1 MNSLSRF
8 QLDLTT
14 EESESIE
21 RWSTMAG
28 FRTKKEFLLNAFTM
42 FKWAAQQI
50 LLGRTI
56 CAVNEA
62 TGEIRHL
69 EMPALSAIAEYGTP
83 PPLTPEEHRRRMAQP
98 GYPLPEGFFTSEGQR
113 NVKADGSL
121 DRGRAERS
129 GTHLGTESTVP
140 RPTSCDPCE
149 A

>member
-1 MNSLSRF
+1 MSGLSRF

-56 CAVNEA
+56 CAMDEV

-69 EMPALSAIAEYGTP
+69 EMPALSAIREYGTP
-83 PPLTPEEHRRRMAQP
+83 PPLALEERRRLMAQP
-98 GYPLPEGFFTSEGQR
+98 GHALPEHVFGTGGER
-113 NVKADGSL
+113 DVEADRSL
-121 DRGRAERS
+121 DREGNRRS
-129 GTHLGTESTVP
+129 GSHLDREP
-140 RPTSCDPCE
+140 AAP
-149 A
+149 

>member
-1 MNSLSRF
+1 MGSLSRF

-50 LLGRTI
+50 MLGRTI

-69 EMPALSAIAEYGTP
+69 EMPALSAIAEYGA
-83 PPLTPEEHRRRMAQP
+83 PPLITTEERRRLMAQP
-98 GYPLPEGFFTSEGQR
+98 GHRLPEDFFRSEGER
-113 NVKADGSL
+113 NVEADRSL
-121 DRGRAERS
+121 DRGGKGRS
-129 GTHLGTESTVP
+129 GSHLDREPATP
-140 RPTSCDPCE
+140 R
-149 A
+149 